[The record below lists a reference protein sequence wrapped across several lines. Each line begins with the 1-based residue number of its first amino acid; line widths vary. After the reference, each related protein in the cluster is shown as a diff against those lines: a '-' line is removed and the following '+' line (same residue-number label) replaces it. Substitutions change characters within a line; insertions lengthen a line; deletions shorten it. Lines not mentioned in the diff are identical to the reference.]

1 MTPRPRTIQIFLPGG
16 DPRGLRMAE
25 ITTSIVRVF
34 EIPRSLLV
42 EFLSQPSADQVG
54 LYFLLGPGEGDTL
67 PSLYV
72 GQSGNVGT
80 RLAQHH
86 RGMEFWD
93 RALAVVSLTNN
104 LTQTHAGYLE
114 WLAIREAASAGRW
127 RLENST
133 AGSRP
138 HTPPPLEADCQEIF
152 DVARTLVA
160 TLGHPLF
167 EPLVV
172 RGAKARIYVCR
183 ASGADARGEYT
194 PEGFVVLK
202 GSRGRIENVASI
214 RGTPLERMRLGLV
227 DEGVLV
233 AEGEHYRFERDRA
246 FPSPSAAASAVMGR
260 TANGWVEWKTEDGRT
275 LDEIERGSLPGE
287 SI

>member
-1 MTPRPRTIQIFLPGG
+1 MTSRPRTIQIFLPGG
-16 DPRGLRMAE
+16 DPRGLRIAE

-34 EIPRSLLV
+34 EIPRSLLA
-42 EFLSQPSADQVG
+42 EFLSQPSSDQVG
-54 LYFLLGPGEGDTL
+54 VYFLLGTREGEGL
-67 PSLYV
+67 PSLYI
-72 GQSGNVGT
+72 GQSGDVGN

-86 RGMEFWD
+86 RAIEFWD

-104 LTQTHAGYLE
+104 LTQTHAAYLE
-114 WLAIREAASAGRW
+114 WLAIREATSAGRW
-127 RLENST
+127 RLENGT
-133 AGSRP
+133 VGSKP
-138 HTPPPLEADCQEIF
+138 HTPPPLEADCQEVF
-152 DVARTLVA
+152 DIARTLVA

-167 EPLVV
+167 EPLVT
-172 RGAKARIYVCR
+172 RGAKTRVYLCR

-214 RGTPLERMRLGLV
+214 RGTSLERMRMGLV

-233 AEGEHYRFERDRA
+233 AEGEHYRFVRDRA
-246 FPSPSAAASAVMGR
+246 FASPSAAASAVLGR

-275 LDEIERGSLPGE
+275 LDEIERGSLPRE
-287 SI
+287 AT